1 MASIETESREEAGT
15 NSSEA
20 DNFRDKDGPKAM
32 ADADYPRGLKLMALA
47 GASIIAVF
55 LIALDQV

>member
-1 MASIETESREEAGT
+1 MASIETEPREKAGM

-20 DNFRDKDGPKAM
+20 DTFRDKDGPKAM
-32 ADADYPRGLKLMALA
+32 ADADYPQGLKFMALA

>member
-1 MASIETESREEAGT
+1 MTTIETEPRKEVGI

-20 DNFRDKDGPKAM
+20 DTFRDKDARKAM
-32 ADADYPRGLKLMALA
+32 ADADYPRGLTLVVLA
-47 GASIIAVF
+47 GASIISVF

>member
-1 MASIETESREEAGT
+1 MASIETEPREEVGI

-20 DNFRDKDGPKAM
+20 DTFRDKDAPNAM
-32 ADADYPRGLKLMALA
+32 TDADYPRGLKFMALA